1 MIAPARRFSC
11 LSMPSCLILEQSNA
25 VGTSGSIEDWVV
37 TLYLKGPAGALVPAG
52 APRPNGFAV
61 ASSASETPAR
71 ATNRPTKK
79 RRLKNADCEVDFFFM
94 ELKWMGFECETLLLA
109 EMPETRQHFFL
120 FLLSDFF
127 AFGSEALS
135 LVQGAGACQHFF

>member
-25 VGTSGSIEDWVV
+25 TGTSGSTEDLVV
-37 TLYLKGPAGALVPAG
+37 TPYLPGDGATTRLAD
-52 APRPNGFAV
+52 APPTAGFAV

-71 ATNRPTKK
+71 AINRPTKT

-94 ELKWMGFECETLLLA
+94 NDYEVELGCGTWLLA
-109 EMPETRQHFFL
+109 ERQTRVNTFFY
-120 FLLSDFF
+120 FSRFF
-127 AFGSEALS
+127 YSYP
-135 LVQGAGACQHFF
+135 

>member
-25 VGTSGSIEDWVV
+25 TGTSGSIEDWVV
-37 TLYLKGPAGALVPAG
+37 TLYLPGDGATTRLAD
-52 APRPNGFAV
+52 APRTAGFAV

-71 ATNRPTKK
+71 AINRPTKT

-94 ELKWMGFECETLLLA
+94 NGYEVDGVGMWNVASSGT
-109 EMPETRQHFFL
+109 PETRQHFFL
-120 FLLSDFF
+120 FSQFF
-127 AFGSEALS
+127 ICTRS
-135 LVQGAGACQHFF
+135 